1 MELNT
6 TDRLILAKL
15 QEGRAKP
22 AYLASELGKQQPYI
36 SNRLS
41 HLVENGV
48 VIRLYRGLYGL
59 KELEEARVDAE
70 QIVKQA
76 TDDELLA
83 GAIGRVLAANKGD
96 DWGDMDSESV
106 DMDDENKWDHIIY
119 GKPYDPTEDTG
130 M

>member
-22 AYLASELGKQQPYI
+22 SYLARELGKQQPYI

-59 KELEEARVDAE
+59 KELEGTRVDAE
-70 QIVKQA
+70 QLVEQA
-76 TDDELLA
+76 TDEELVV
-83 GAIGRVLAANKGD
+83 GSIGRVLAANKKGD
-96 DWGDMDSESV
+96 RGEIDSEFAET
-106 DMDDENKWDHIIY
+106 DDENKWDKILY
-119 GKPYDPTEDTG
+119 GKPYDPMEDTQS
-130 M
+130 